1 MRMAIPP
8 NRKTTTTSNMANNI
22 TAVEWLENK
31 INDYDYSQGMT
42 QMRKYIQM
50 AKSIEQKIIEL
61 SYVDG
66 RIDVNELKSQTGEQ
80 YYNEVYGKQEDKL

>member
-1 MRMAIPP
+1 
-8 NRKTTTTSNMANNI
+8 MANNI

-31 INDYDYSQGMT
+31 INNYDYSQGMA

-50 AKSIEQKIIEL
+50 SKLIEKKIIEL

-80 YYNEVYGKQEDKL
+80 YYNEVYGKQ

>member
-1 MRMAIPP
+1 MV
-8 NRKTTTTSNMANNI
+8 NNI

-31 INDYDYSQGMT
+31 INDYDYNQGMA

-80 YYNEVYGKQEDKL
+80 YYNEVYGK

>member
-1 MRMAIPP
+1 
-8 NRKTTTTSNMANNI
+8 MANNI

-31 INDYDYSQGMT
+31 INDYDYSQGMA

-50 AKSIEQKIIEL
+50 AKLIEKKIIEL

-66 RIDVNELKSQTGEQ
+66 RIDVRELKSQTGEQ
-80 YYNEVYGKQEDKL
+80 YYNEVYGKQQ

>member
-1 MRMAIPP
+1 MKI
-8 NRKTTTTSNMANNI
+8 MANNI

-31 INDYDYSQGMT
+31 INDYDYSQGMA

-50 AKSIEQKIIEL
+50 AKLIEQKIIEL

-80 YYNEVYGKQEDKL
+80 YYNEVYGKQ